1 MRTHPSQPHVGVRSV
16 VRRKPRR
23 PPSSSCV
30 RQQDQLKPRLEQS
43 VAARCAA
50 ELAEVRYRAGSSD
63 FLTLLDAQRTQL
75 AADDALARTEAGVN
89 VGVVTIYQSLGGW
102 GEQDVAAALAALP

>member
-1 MRTHPSQPHVGVRSV
+1 MRTHPSQPHVGVRSGI

-23 PPSSSCV
+23 PPASSA

-75 AADDALARTEAGVN
+75 AADNALAQAEAGVN
-89 VGVVTIYQSLGGW
+89 VGVMTIHQSLGGW
-102 GEQDVAAALAALP
+102 GEQEVTPALAALP